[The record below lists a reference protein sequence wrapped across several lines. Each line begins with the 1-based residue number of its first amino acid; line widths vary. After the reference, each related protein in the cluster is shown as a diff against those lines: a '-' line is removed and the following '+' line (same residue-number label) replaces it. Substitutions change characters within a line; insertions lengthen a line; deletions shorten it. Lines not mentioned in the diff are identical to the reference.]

1 MLVVYILKLF
11 SLFMV
16 LISLILA
23 CLVPNLWGKA
33 YLYLKKKRNWEKI
46 FLPVCFRKQNKKN
59 REMAYGP
66 KGIFFPCS
74 KGIGAYVLEIIAS
87 LFGTFPRVFC
97 HQKKKKN
104 VVKR

>member
-1 MLVVYILKLF
+1 
-11 SLFMV
+11 
-16 LISLILA
+16 
-23 CLVPNLWGKA
+23 
-33 YLYLKKKRNWEKI
+33 
-46 FLPVCFRKQNKKN
+46 
-59 REMAYGP
+59 MAYGP